1 MAECRMYIYEV
12 MKTRIENNQEVM
24 VQIFR
29 EPSDLRVI
37 HAQIAFRNV
46 VGDSWGVPYQ
56 LEVAE

>member
-12 MKTRIENNQEVM
+12 MKTRIDTNQEVI

-29 EPSDLRVI
+29 EPDDLRVI
-37 HAQIAFRNV
+37 HAQIAFKNA

-56 LEVAE
+56 LEVIG